1 MDSVVSRHGL
11 PARTAAPPARSPVS
25 SRCSCPVRGPAR
37 RGSPGWMSSAVSW
50 SARAPRRAS
59 LRGPRRHACTHHAWG
74 RGWGHSLSQ
83 SPLMNA
89 ELTRLSRP
97 TTSSCSMASTT
108 WSAITVRRAPRAPS
122 LIPEVRPRPQ
132 RKEV

>member
-11 PARTAAPPARSPVS
+11 PARTAAPPARPPVS

-50 SARAPRRAS
+50 SARARRRAS

-89 ELTRLSRP
+89 ELTRLSRLHDLIAP
-97 TTSSCSMASTT
+97 DGEQY
-108 WSAITVRRAPRAPS
+108 AINGRVAPRAPS
-122 LIPEVRPRPQ
+122 L
-132 RKEV
+132 